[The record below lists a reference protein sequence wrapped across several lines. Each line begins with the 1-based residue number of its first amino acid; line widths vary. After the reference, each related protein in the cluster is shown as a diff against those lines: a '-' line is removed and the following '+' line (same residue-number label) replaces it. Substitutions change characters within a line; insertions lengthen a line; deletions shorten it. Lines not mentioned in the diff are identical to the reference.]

1 MKLEEFRKKKG
12 FSHKELAK
20 FFGLTGVSPEST
32 VCRWCVVDRI
42 PRPKY
47 MDLIKSKTK
56 GKVLPSSFYG

>member
-1 MKLEEFRKKKG
+1 MTLEEFRKKKG

-32 VCRWCVVDRI
+32 VCRWCIRDRI